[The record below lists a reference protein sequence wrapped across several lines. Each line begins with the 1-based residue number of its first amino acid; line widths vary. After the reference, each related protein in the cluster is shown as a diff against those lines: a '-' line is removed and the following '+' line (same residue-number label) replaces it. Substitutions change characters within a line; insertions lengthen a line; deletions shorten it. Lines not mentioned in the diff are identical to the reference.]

1 MTCMTE
7 TYDQV
12 AGEDL
17 EDLSLQAGATS
28 KDFLE
33 DADEQVAQRRTDEH
47 AVQGHL
53 GHPSAEVMPMFADIV
68 RNPRSQDF
76 LEAGKKTGCQ
86 HLRAQRIRLQ
96 LTQVEL
102 CHVQTPGQPSF
113 RAVLFLVD
121 QQQVEHTAR

>member
-53 GHPSAEVMPMFADIV
+53 G
-68 RNPRSQDF
+68 
-76 LEAGKKTGCQ
+76 T
-86 HLRAQRIRLQ
+86 RALK
-96 LTQVEL
+96 
-102 CHVQTPGQPSF
+102 
-113 RAVLFLVD
+113 
-121 QQQVEHTAR
+121 